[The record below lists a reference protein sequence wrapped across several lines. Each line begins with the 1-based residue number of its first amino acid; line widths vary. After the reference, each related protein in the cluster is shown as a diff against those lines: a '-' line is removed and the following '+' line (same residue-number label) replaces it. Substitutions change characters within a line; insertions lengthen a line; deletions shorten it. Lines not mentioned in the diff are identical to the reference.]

1 MAATATALRKDL
13 FKILDSVVQ
22 GEPALITYK
31 GAEVRLE
38 STSKTSKLARAVRRD
53 TLLADPDSIIAP
65 DPDLAR
71 ELDTEWAEED
81 KRL

>member
-38 STSKTSKLARAVRRD
+38 SASKTSKIARAVRRD
-53 TLLADPDSIIAP
+53 TLLVDPDSIIAP
-65 DPDLAR
+65 DPDLAQ
-71 ELDTEWAEED
+71 ELDAKWAEED